1 MKLKVVTLDSK
12 DAGEIELADA
22 VFGLE
27 PRKDI
32 LQRMVEYQRAKA
44 RAGTHFVKTRREVSG
59 GGIKPF
65 KQKGTGRARQ
75 GTTRAPQMEG
85 GGKAHGPVSRDH
97 GFNLPKKVRQL
108 AMKHALST
116 KAKANQLV
124 VVDTLE
130 CKDAKTKAV
139 VSQFAKLGWSKPLI
153 IDGAAVNEA
162 FSKAARN
169 IKGADIL
176 PVQGAN
182 VLDILKHKELV
193 LTKEAAE
200 TLQARLS

>member
-1 MKLKVVTLDSK
+1 MKLKVVTLANK
-12 DAGEIELADA
+12 EAGEIELADA

-32 LQRMVEYQRAKA
+32 LARMVEYQRAKA
-44 RAGTHFVKTRREVSG
+44 RAGTHQTKTRSDVSG
-59 GGIKPF
+59 GGAKPF

-85 GGKAHGPVSRDH
+85 GGKAHGPVTRSH
-97 GFNLPKKVRQL
+97 VVSLPKKIRQL

-116 KAKANQLV
+116 KAKAGALTIL
-124 VVDTLE
+124 DE
-130 CKDAKTKAV
+130 ASSKDGKTKAMAA
-139 VSQFAKLGWSKPLI
+139 SFAKLGWNKPLI
-153 IDGAAVNEA
+153 IAGAEVDAA
-162 FSKAARN
+162 FAKAARN
-169 IKGADIL
+169 IKGTDVL

-200 TLQARLS
+200 KLQERLS